1 MLRAGVRLISLNAQP
16 LTIAAASARYLRAPA
31 MSVDL
36 VIKNGRVVTPG
47 GVLVGG
53 VAVDGETI
61 VAVGPDATLPGAR
74 RTLDA
79 RAQYV
84 LPGLIDAH
92 VHMASE
98 EDASIEQG

>member
-1 MLRAGVRLISLNAQP
+1 
-16 LTIAAASARYLRAPA
+16 

-47 GVLVGG
+47 GVLAGG

-61 VAVGPDATLPGAR
+61 VAVGADATLPRAR

-79 RAQYV
+79 RGRYV
-84 LPGLIDAH
+84 MPGLHRRPRAH
-92 VHMASE
+92 GE
-98 EDASIEQG
+98 RG